1 MPKVNLSEKLE
12 YLELIFF
19 ITDFYSI
26 GKTQW
31 NKNQK
36 KINHAQYGKEDWFR
50 LIIMLKSY

>member
-36 KINHAQYGKEDWFR
+36 KINHAQYGKED
-50 LIIMLKSY
+50 